1 MPLCLHGGV
10 PRWTVRA
17 EHMALV
23 ERWLEAQCAYVN
35 AD

>member
-1 MPLCLHGGV
+1 V
-10 PRWTVRA
+10 SRWTVRD

-23 ERWLEAQCAYVN
+23 ERWLEAQCAYVG